1 MLAKVRLM
9 CQTMCRGDVVFR
21 RPCFV
26 FYLSWILQLLMN
38 RLNKVEIMANSI
50 NTTLRRSPQQT
61 MVPRMRRA
69 CICRKARKFWLQKSY
84 RNTAVTLGEMMK
96 PNNGGSILPTDFQA
110 ASVPYNLC
118 HTHPTQ
124 SRSSYMI

>member
-1 MLAKVRLM
+1 MMAKVRLM
-9 CQTMCRGDVVFR
+9 CQTLCRGDVVFR

-26 FYLSWILQLLMN
+26 LYLNRIVQLLMN
-38 RLNKVEIMANSI
+38 RLSKVEIMAIAI
-50 NTTLRRSPQQT
+50 NNIAALSSTNNGECGE
-61 MVPRMRRA
+61 RA
-69 CICRKARKFWLQKSY
+69 FAERQGNFGFKESY